1 MFSTKRPFGAL
12 RLLVSAIALL
22 PAVLARDKVYI
33 NGTGIDGVAREL
45 DVSRYPDLY
54 TGDFADCMNGESLFN
69 VTKFDTAYYRDNLT
83 VLFHLSGSTN
93 IRQES
98 LMMHIEVDVYGE
110 NRFNSTYNPCDGNIT
125 SMCPVNVDVPI
136 EAFAVIPISAT
147 DSDGFPSIALGIP
160 DLEGFARLRIFSNS
174 TQTEIGCFQAILTN
188 GRSFSQPEAIGS
200 ILGGFVCFA
209 ILASFAT
216 AIYGLQI
223 PHIRMHYAHSF
234 SLLVIFETFQSIFFL
249 GALSVDWPSLLPAW
263 WSNFAWT
270 AGMIATDSILDAL
283 APFTGISGNASQ
295 VGGAGSVP
303 INNGG
308 GLTQQIY
315 GRSIKLRSTLGLD
328 KSLHTFARRAE
339 YNASDPYDYDWAGG
353 PRDPGMPLPGD
364 FNGFAGTLSRVNVP
378 LKDAFTIGLIWL
390 LVALGAVILFVTTV
404 KFVLDALA
412 KLKLMK
418 TDGFDYFRS
427 HWLGYMASGL
437 LRTLFI
443 AFFAMTTLATYQ
455 FALRAAAGPSAVAA
469 IVLLIFLGLAGI
481 AAYACFVRLRD
492 GKYEVARDTIRL
504 EQGKLFKSMPF
515 VAATRESAVGE
526 EEQAVK
532 PRLYGSIP
540 FFRVRFVDND
550 PTRSSPNEDVGY
562 LKRFGWLSGRYSRT
576 RWWFFAAYLGYQFG
590 RGCFIGGG
598 SQNPLAQVFG
608 LFVFEVFSLVA
619 IIKLKPFEGARNTS
633 VAVWLLSISKI
644 ITTGLS
650 IAFLPSFN
658 IGRSAATIIGIII
671 LIVQGFL
678 TLAVL
683 ILVVLGLISTWMS
696 LSRNREEFPMGLDG
710 LRIQYYEHIEARA
723 GILPL
728 EPKKDEKP
736 LQTHGSFKVKE
747 VRRHP
752 TIDDIEAFPSLEGS
766 EEVAAAF
773 PKLPINPRSRANSAS
788 SRYSVSSLPR
798 TGRVHRASWSSK
810 DVAEW
815 DADMNRGDTSRVSR
829 VRSSS
834 LRVQSMNMQGIRPMT
849 PTRESAEFPRMNMN
863 PLRLEEKGTIA
874 EDKIRE
880 AHETPRRRRTVS
892 FVDQR
897 QPTSSGS
904 NTSDSSTKVG
914 EPVSEQTDDSKS
926 KVEETAQGRDSPKLN
941 PGETIHEKDEEN
953 EAKVDTTSQEKPEE
967 SKTKP
972 EQ

>member
-1 MFSTKRPFGAL
+1 MGSTKTPFRAM
-12 RLLVSAIALL
+12 RLFLSAITLL
-22 PAVLARDKVYI
+22 PTVLARETVYI
-33 NGTGIDGVAREL
+33 NGTGIDGVSREL
-45 DVSRYPDLY
+45 DVSRYPDLH

-69 VTKFDTAYYRDNLT
+69 VTKFDAAYYRDNLT
-83 VLFHLSGSTN
+83 VLFHLSGTTN
-93 IRQES
+93 IRQEA
-98 LMMHIEVDVYGE
+98 LMMHISMDVYGE
-110 NRFNSTYNPCDGNIT
+110 GRFNRTYNPCEGNIT

-136 EAFAVIPISAT
+136 QAYAVLPISAT
-147 DSDGFPSIALGIP
+147 DSEGFPSLALGIP

-174 TQTEIGCFQAILTN
+174 TQTEIGCFQAVLTN
-188 GRSFSQPEAIGS
+188 GQTLSQPKAIGS
-200 ILGGFVCFA
+200 ILGGFVCAA

-223 PHIRMHYAHSF
+223 PHMRMHYAHSF

-270 AGMIATDSILDAL
+270 AGMISTDSMLDAL
-283 APFTGISGNASQ
+283 APFSGISGNGSQ

-315 GRSIKLRSTLGLD
+315 GRSIKLRSALGLD
-328 KSLHTFARRAE
+328 DSLHTFARRAG
-339 YNASDPYDYDWAGG
+339 YNASNPYDYNWAGE
-353 PRDPGMPLPGD
+353 PRNPGMPIPGD
-364 FNGFAGTLSRVNVP
+364 FNGFAGTLSVANVP

-390 LVALGAVILFVTTV
+390 LVALGAVMVFVALV
-404 KFVLDALA
+404 KFVLDALV
-412 KLKLMK
+412 KLKLIK

-443 AFFAMTTLATYQ
+443 AFFAMTTLSTYQ

-469 IVLLIFLGLAGI
+469 IVFLVFLGLAGI
-481 AAYACFVRLRD
+481 SAYACFVRLRE
-492 GKYEVARDTIRL
+492 GKYEVAPDTLRL

-515 VAATRESAVGE
+515 VAATRQSSVGE

-540 FFRVRFVDND
+540 FFQIKFIDND
-550 PTRSSPNEDVGY
+550 PNRPSPNEDLGY
-562 LKRFGWLSGRYSRT
+562 IKRFGWLSGRYSRT

-590 RGCFIGGG
+590 RACFIGGG

-633 VAVWLLSISKI
+633 MAVWLLSISKI

-658 IGRSAATIIGIII
+658 ISRIAATIIGIII
-671 LIVQGFL
+671 LVVQGFL
-678 TLAVL
+678 TIAVL
-683 ILVVLGLISTWMS
+683 VLIVLGTISTWMS
-696 LSRNREEFPMGLDG
+696 LSRNREEFPVGLDG
-710 LRIQYYEHIEARA
+710 LRIRYFEHMEDRA
-723 GILPL
+723 GMPSSQ
-728 EPKKDEKP
+728 PKPVP

-752 TIDDIEAFPSLEGS
+752 TLDDMEAFPSLEGS
-766 EEVAAAF
+766 EGDAVTF
-773 PKLPINPRSRANSAS
+773 PKLAVNPRSRANSAG
-788 SRYSVSSLPR
+788 SRYSVASLPR

-810 DVAEW
+810 DLAEW
-815 DADMNRGDTSRVSR
+815 DADMNRGDTARLSR

-834 LRVQSMNMQGIRPMT
+834 LRVQSMNMQGMRPMT
-849 PTRESAEFPRMNMN
+849 PTRESAEFSRRSTN
-863 PLRLEEKGTIA
+863 PSRPEEDGTIA
-874 EDKIRE
+874 EDKIQE
-880 AHETPRRRRTVS
+880 ARETPRRRRTVS
-892 FVDQR
+892 FADHR
-897 QPTSSGS
+897 QTTWSDS
-904 NTSDSSTKVG
+904 NTSEDSTKVG
-914 EPVSEQTDDSKS
+914 ESSSDQTDDSKP
-926 KVEETAQGRDSPKLN
+926 KAEETVQGRVSPKLN
-941 PGETIHEKDEEN
+941 SEETIHEKDEEHETKADN
-953 EAKVDTTSQEKPEE
+953 STQEKTEE
-967 SKTKP
+967 STTKP